1 MALDPGT
8 AYTKARARASQ
19 DVKDVQDLLSWQQ
32 LGQMRAQQMRLQAEE
47 AENNR
52 WQKFYAKTQRYND
65 VLKNADPATREKMY
79 KDMARSEGINVN
91 SPEFKDQLK
100 WLKGSDDIA
109 RQNLAQLNSRIAAT
123 AETPEQAAQLQQ
135 GVASGRISPKEA
147 WEATERLAT
156 ERTIRDRRAGKPSVA
171 SQGIVQT
178 DRIAAPQP
186 PAPKPNPVVSGAALN
201 DAGKAVAGTLPG
213 TMPNSPTNAYAG
225 QAAGGIKGG
234 TGYDPNT
241 VAGAGIVPKPVP
253 VNPAGAANKAAG
265 FMQAQGI
272 PQKAASAPPDGRM
285 QGIMDSI
292 AQRESGGDPLAKNP
306 RSSAYGLFNYTSG
319 TYLRSVKQ
327 QKPEWAEGLMNQE
340 ILATRADPEK
350 QREIMLSDMYS
361 NAALLERHGFQ
372 PTGANL
378 YALHHFGMR
387 GGIDLINAANNSP
400 DTPISQ
406 LMPKSVIQANPYL
419 RNHTAGSL
427 VRSFELQIK
436 DQAPGMEG
444 DMFNI
449 ALPERGARQSAPAEG
464 PSMTATPVQTLD
476 KAPPPP
482 VKSQSERTLDEAGYA
497 AEKGNIPQANAFRE
511 LSEAEGKRELAA
523 KTQKRSAESGIESIE
538 QTRDAIDRLRNNP
551 YAKYITG
558 FGDKGIDVSVGGVR
572 IAANASDVT
581 AAADQIASA
590 IPGSRAGNIANGI
603 NQAKADLE
611 FIRGNSTIQAMAKS
625 REGSAAGATGFGAL
639 DAGERKLLATVGSG
653 GLNPSVG
660 IDAFN
665 DQLGN
670 LDRILA
676 RQTEAT
682 KATAPDANIPTQ
694 AARSNTEETL
704 QRAREELAK
713 GPKPTTTDGML
724 EVIGKALGLW

>member
-8 AYTKARARASQ
+8 AYTQARARASQ
-19 DVKDVQDLLSWQQ
+19 DMKDVQDLLSWQQ
-32 LGQMRAQQMRLQAEE
+32 VGQMRAQQMRLQAEE

-52 WQKFYAKTQRYND
+52 WQRFYTQAQRYND
-65 VLKNADPATREKMY
+65 VLKNSDPATREKMY
-79 KDMARSEGINVN
+79 KDIGRAAGLNTN

-100 WLKGSDDIA
+100 WLKSSDDVS
-109 RQNLAQLNSRIAAT
+109 RQNLATLNSRIASSAPS
-123 AETPEQAAQLQQ
+123 PEAGQSLIQ
-135 GVASGRISPKEA
+135 GVSSGNISPKDA
-147 WEATERLAT
+147 WEQAGKWQAEKA
-156 ERTIRDRRAGKPSVA
+156 ISDIRAGKPSVA
-171 SQGIVQT
+171 SSGIVQT
-178 DRIAAPQP
+178 DRIVAP
-186 PAPKPNPVVSGAALN
+186 PAPKLNPTVSGAALQ
-201 DAGKAVAGTLPG
+201 DAGKTVAGTLPG
-213 TMPNSPTNAYAG
+213 LMPNSPTNAFAG
-225 QAAGGIKGG
+225 QARGGVKGT
-234 TGYDPNT
+234 TGYDPKT
-241 VAGAGIVPKPVP
+241 MFGAGIVKPAP
-253 VNPAGAANKAAG
+253 VAPVEAANKAAN
-265 FMQAQGI
+265 FSTAQGI
-272 PQKAASAPPDGRM
+272 PQKAASAPSDGRM

-327 QKPEWAEGLMNQE
+327 QKPEWAEGLTNQE

-361 NAALLERHGFQ
+361 NAALLERYGFQ
-372 PTGANL
+372 PTGANI

-387 GGIDLINAANNSP
+387 DGIDLINAAKNSP

-406 LMPKSVIQANPYL
+406 LMPKSVIQSNPYL

-436 DQAPGMEG
+436 DQAPDMEG

-449 ALPERGARQSAPAEG
+449 ALPERGARQSAPIEDPG
-464 PSMTATPVQTLD
+464 VTAPPVQTLD
-476 KAPPPP
+476 KSPPPP
-482 VKSQSERTLDEAGYA
+482 VKPQSERTLDAAGHA
-497 AEKGNIPQANAFRE
+497 LEKGNVPQGNAFRE
-511 LSEAEGKRELAA
+511 LSEAEGKRELTA
-523 KTQKRSAESGIESIE
+523 KTQKRSAESGVESIE

-551 YAKYITG
+551 YTKYIAG
-558 FGDKGIDVSVGGVR
+558 FGDKGIDISVGGVR
-572 IAANASDVT
+572 IAANVSDVT
-581 AAADQIASA
+581 AIADQLASA
-590 IPGSRAGNIANGI
+590 IPGSRAGNVANGI

-639 DAGERKLLATVGSG
+639 DAGERKLLATVGSS

-665 DQLGN
+665 GQLET

-676 RQTEAT
+676 RQAEST
-682 KATAPDANIPTQ
+682 KATAPDAEIPTQ
-694 AARSNTEETL
+694 AARNNTEETL